1 MMMERCKAC
10 DLLLLMTS
18 LFDNIGKARD
28 EHFTGEVDLNL
39 SRVDLFPSDEI
50 YCFLSGT
57 CIAEIDQTLGRLTL
71 LTISIVDVD
80 IEHLIVR

>member
-1 MMMERCKAC
+1 
-10 DLLLLMTS
+10 MTS
-18 LFDNIGKARD
+18 LFDDIGKPRH

-39 SRVDLFPSDEI
+39 SRVNLFSSDEI

-80 IEHLIVR
+80 IEHLIGRQGRDTNDRCT